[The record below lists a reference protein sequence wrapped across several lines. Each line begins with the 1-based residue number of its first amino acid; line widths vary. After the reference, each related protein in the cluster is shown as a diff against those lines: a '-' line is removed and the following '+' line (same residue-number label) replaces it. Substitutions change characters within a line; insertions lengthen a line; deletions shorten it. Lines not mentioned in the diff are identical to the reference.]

1 VAATSV
7 ATWLALGGTAEAPP
21 RYPEDYEHLEW
32 VLVHPNALRP
42 CSTPRPE
49 APMRRTQTDGKARTS
64 FSMHR
69 WSKLFIPTLREA
81 PTDAEV
87 ASHKFLL
94 RAGYI
99 RQLGAGIYNYLFLGQ
114 RSLNKIIGIVRE
126 EMDKIGQ
133 EFLLPGIL
141 PKEPWVESGRW
152 TGMGENM
159 FRLKDRKGAEL
170 CLGMTHEEIMTSI
183 ARNELRSYKQLPQI
197 WYQIQ
202 TKYRDEPRP
211 KSGLLR
217 VRQFTMKDSYSF
229 DLDKAGLDKSFDLH
243 DAVYRRIFTRCGL
256 KFVAVEADSGAMGG
270 SQSQEFM
277 VYTDAGEDL
286 IASCPVCGYAANL
299 EKATS
304 RLEPVVEMEPTGD
317 GNPELVSTPGCAAI
331 ADVAEFFKI
340 SPASDVKC
348 VAYMAL
354 KRGVVGKDGHAKDTW
369 HGAAAFLRGDH
380 QVNETKL
387 LGALGAAELRT
398 MQTEELT
405 KYFNGPAGFL
415 GPVGLKPSDK
425 PLGEELTVVVDKS
438 LEARK
443 NLVAGANK
451 LDYHLR
457 NVTPGRDFTWTLS
470 ADIRSVNESE
480 ACPVDGCGGNLVVG
494 KAVEVGHI
502 FKLGYKYS
510 ESMGAR
516 VLDPNGKEVTPI
528 MGSYGI
534 GIERILTAA
543 IEQSHDANGFWLQE
557 SIAPFTVVVTV
568 TNVSDAALRETGEK
582 LAMDLEAAGLDVLL
596 DDRDER
602 AGVKFKDADLVGIPY
617 RVTVGKKAANGIV
630 EVVTRKPSQVT
641 ETRGTE
647 PTNVD
652 VPIDAVVTHLKSLV
666 QEDELLGGT
675 GV

>member
-1 VAATSV
+1 
-7 ATWLALGGTAEAPP
+7 
-21 RYPEDYEHLEW
+21 
-32 VLVHPNALRP
+32 
-42 CSTPRPE
+42 
-49 APMRRTQTDGKARTS
+49 MQ
-64 FSMHR
+64 R

-81 PTDAEV
+81 PADAEV

-94 RAGYI
+94 RSGYI

-133 EFLLPGIL
+133 EFFLPSIL
-141 PKEPWVESGRW
+141 PKEPWEQSGRW
-152 TGMGENM
+152 TGMGDNM
-159 FRLKDRKGAEL
+159 FRLKDRKGADL
-170 CLGMTHEEIMTSI
+170 CLGMTHEEIMTTI
-183 ARNELRSYKQLPQI
+183 ARSELRSYKQLPQI

-202 TKYRDEPRP
+202 TKFRDEPRP

-229 DLDKAGLDKSFDLH
+229 DMDKAGLDKSFDLH
-243 DAVYRRIFTRCGL
+243 DAVYRKIFTRCGL
-256 KFVAVEADSGAMGG
+256 KFVAVEADSGSMGG

-304 RLEPVVEMEPTGD
+304 RLDPVVEMEPTGD
-317 GNPELVSTPGCAAI
+317 GMPELVSTPGCAAI
-331 ADVAEFFKI
+331 SDVAEFFKI
-340 SPASDVKC
+340 SPASDIKC

-354 KRGVVGKDGHAKDTW
+354 KRGTAGKPDTW
-369 HGAAAFLRGDH
+369 HGVAAFLRGDH

-387 LGALGAAELRT
+387 LGAVGAAELRT
-398 MQTEELT
+398 MQGEELE
-405 KYFNGPAGFL
+405 KYFNGPAGYL
-415 GPVGLKPSDK
+415 GPVELKHDAK
-425 PLGEELTVVVDKS
+425 PLEDGLTVVVDKS
-438 LEARK
+438 LEGRK

-451 LDYHLR
+451 MDFHQR
-457 NVTPGRDFTWTLS
+457 NVVPGRDFTWTLA
-470 ADIRSVNESE
+470 ADIRSVNEGE
-480 ACPVDGCGGNLVVG
+480 NCPKAGCNGKLVVG
-494 KAVEVGHI
+494 KAVEIGHI

-516 VLDPNGKEVTPI
+516 VLDVNGKEVTPI

-543 IEQSHDANGFWLQE
+543 IEQSNDKNGFWLPA
-557 SIAPFTVVVTV
+557 SIAPFSVVVTV
-568 TNVSDAALRETGEK
+568 TNIGDDLLRETGEK
-582 LAMDLEAAGLDVLL
+582 LAAEMEAAGLDVLL

-617 RVTVGKKAANGIV
+617 RINVGKKAAAGQV
-630 EVVTRKPSQVT
+630 ELVTRANSSS
-641 ETRGTE
+641 
-647 PTNVD
+647 VD
-652 VPIDAVVTHLKSLV
+652 IALSDVAALVRERVEEDALLSVVGS
-666 QEDELLGGT
+666 
-675 GV
+675 